1 MFGNLLNRLKSMTSS
16 QRTAMG
22 AEYGK
27 EGLKRKATRD
37 IRSDIK
43 RKQGEAESKIR
54 GNMP

>member
-1 MFGNLLNRLKSMTSS
+1 MLGNLLNRLKSMTSS